1 MHKHNLWIVARA
13 KLHSLG
19 VFTLCVD
26 FTLCIFKHYLAF
38 KVHRTKYR
46 LVSTLITVT
55 GTDLAV
61 DGGYGAMGPEGLG
74 ESSKFAG
81 TE

>member
-1 MHKHNLWIVARA
+1 MKRSEVHFVILILCMPLCPASFVSSLIIV
-13 KLHSLG
+13 S
-19 VFTLCVD
+19 
-26 FTLCIFKHYLAF
+26 
-38 KVHRTKYR
+38 
-46 LVSTLITVT
+46 

-81 TE
+81 TWE